1 MAILDAKL
9 RQHLRE
15 LLAPYGE
22 VKSLHILSDGT
33 GSECLILATMESAA
47 CVLAAQAA
55 LGLHSF
61 GTDSLLIGEH
71 WLRNAVN
78 GD

>member
-1 MAILDAKL
+1 MVEAQL
-9 RQHLRE
+9 RQQLRE

-22 VKSLHILSDGT
+22 VKSLHMLGDGT
-33 GSECLILATMESAA
+33 GGECLILVTMESAA

-61 GTDSLLIGEH
+61 GTDALLIGER
-71 WLRNAVN
+71 WLRNAVS
-78 GD
+78 GG